1 MVNLKR
7 GPKYTVRL
15 KSWFDISTA
24 FKHLAFSFICLWF
37 LKCIF
42 PYRGGTEFDVLRRN
56 CLKLITQRLAILLM
70 FTLLTLAVIILRNYS
85 IESFVFLWYIYWRKI
100 AHCVCFHGNCIL
112 SNVCAC
118 LEKLKVVPLDYIK
131 TNKKCHD
138 NFGSLWWDG
147 YLSERNNKNFNNCR
161 ISSSAICLLIKWK

>member
-1 MVNLKR
+1 MDQSTQIKKLI
-7 GPKYTVRL
+7 
-15 KSWFDISTA
+15 WCFDSFN

-37 LKCIF
+37 LTCIS
-42 PYRGGTEFDVLRRN
+42 PYRGGKEFDVLRWN

-70 FTLLTLAVIILRNYS
+70 FTLFTLAVIILRNYS

-100 AHCVCFHGNCIL
+100 AHCVCFLRNCIL

-131 TNKKCHD
+131 TNKKM
-138 NFGSLWWDG
+138 S
-147 YLSERNNKNFNNCR
+147 R
-161 ISSSAICLLIKWK
+161 